1 MAGLCPVTEQYTEE
15 ASYLLQ
21 LDRSHS
27 KLLAGRGEAVEVL
40 PVWVGGGCGEV
51 LYPRSD
57 WRLEM

>member
-15 ASYLLQ
+15 ARYLLQ
-21 LDRSHS
+21 QGRSHN
-27 KLLAGRGEAVEVL
+27 KLLDGRGEAVEVP